1 MKLQAGAIGMIVSL
15 FLLSSVYAEPGVDP
29 QVSPQEGVDQQQ
41 GSGAAPDAQGKSPQ
55 GSSDMGGALPGGAMH
70 EGASSPE
77 KGKQAGWPSVS
88 GVQQLQQKLKDQG
101 FEAGPVDGK
110 FGPKTKEALR
120 KFQEKNGIKPSGEAD
135 EQTLAALGIQGGA
148 SGQDRSPQG
157 DMGGGQ
163 PGPEVQFPE
172 QPGEMGGGSPLDAGI
187 QNPDQGSNPGVQPHS
202 DVEGSDPPSA
212 DSGSSPSG
220 GNIQPLDQP
229 SEESARQQ

>member
-1 MKLQAGAIGMIVSL
+1 MKLTAGTIGMIVSM

-110 FGPKTKEALR
+110 FGPTTKEALR

-157 DMGGGQ
+157 DMGGG
-163 PGPEVQFPE
+163 
-172 QPGEMGGGSPLDAGI
+172 SPPDAGI
-187 QNPDQGSNPGVQPHS
+187 QNPDQGSNPGVQPDS

-212 DSGSSPSG
+212 DSGSSQSG

-229 SEESARQQ
+229 SEKSARQQ